1 MSGKAKISL
10 KQALILGA
18 CMILPIQAGA
28 ASPSTDTLA
37 AKHSSANYKEFVEL
51 LALPNDA
58 VVPADIQK
66 NVAWLEQAFQKRGF
80 QTRQLPNDGKPMLYA
95 ELPGADPAKKTILFY
110 AHLDGQSVTPQQWKQ
125 KSPWDAALK
134 QKTDKG
140 EWETI
145 PLEKLYGEQV
155 DPEWRLFARSSSDDK
170 GPIMMLL
177 TAIDALKGMGGTPSV
192 NVKVILDS
200 EEEKGSPTLGEV
212 IRQNSDLLKSDA
224 LLVLDGPMH
233 QTNKPTLVFGNRGV
247 AQATLT
253 VFGAKQGLHSG
264 HFGNYAANPA
274 MRLAQLLAS
283 MKDETGRVTIPGYY
297 DSVKIDAAA
306 EKIMSAVPDDEAA
319 LRKRL
324 GIAEAEKVGKNY
336 QEALQYPSL
345 NIRGMAAGDVG
356 AKARTIIPESAVA
369 ELDLR
374 TVPETPPEQLIGM
387 LKKHIEAQGYHLV
400 QGTPTDE
407 DRAKHDKL
415 ASLDSEK
422 VSASSSAARTDM
434 QSPVGEWLYR
444 SYKATYGEEP
454 VRIRMMGGT
463 VPTGSA
469 VEALKVPFVIVP
481 LVNADNNQHSYDEN
495 LRIGNFVSGVKGLIG
510 VLQQPF

>member
-1 MSGKAKISL
+1 MVEQQRKSL
-10 KQALILGA
+10 TCILALGA
-18 CMILPIQAGA
+18 CMLWPLQAGA
-28 ASPSTDTLA
+28 ASPSTDALA
-37 AKHSSANYKEFVEL
+37 AKHASASYKEFVEL
-51 LALPNDA
+51 LALPNDS

-66 NVAWLEQAFQKRGF
+66 NTDRLEQAFKKRGF
-80 QTRQLPNDGKPMLYA
+80 QTRQLPNNGKPMLYA
-95 ELPGADPAKKTILFY
+95 ELPGHDPAKKTVLFY
-110 AHLDGQSVTPQQWKQ
+110 AHLDGQSVNPQQWQQ
-125 KSPWDAALK
+125 KSPWEATLK
-134 QKTDKG
+134 QKNAKG
-140 EWETI
+140 EWEAI
-145 PLEKLYGEQV
+145 PLEKLYGDQV
-155 DPEWRLFARSSSDDK
+155 DPDWRLFARSSSDDK

-177 TAIDALKGMGGTPSV
+177 AAIDALNEQGRKPSV

-200 EEEKGSPTLGEV
+200 EEEKGSPSLGAV
-212 IRQNSDLLKSDA
+212 IDQNADLLKSDA

-247 AQATLT
+247 ALVTVT

-274 MRLAQLLAS
+274 QRLSQLLAS

-306 EKIMSAVPDDEAA
+306 EKIMAAVPDDEAA

-324 GIAEAEKVGKNY
+324 GIAQAEKVGKNY

-345 NIRGMAAGDVG
+345 NVRGMASGDVG
-356 AKARTIIPESAVA
+356 PKARTIIPETAVA
-369 ELDLR
+369 EIDLR
-374 TVPETPPEQLIGM
+374 TVPETPPAHLIGL

-407 DRAKHDKL
+407 ERAKYDKIAAV
-415 ASLDSEK
+415 ASDD

-444 SYKATYGEEP
+444 AFKDTYGEEP

-463 VPTGSA
+463 VPTGAA

-481 LVNADNNQHSYDEN
+481 LVNADNNQHSNDEN
-495 LRIGNFVSGVKGLIG
+495 LRLGNYVAGVKGLIG
-510 VLQQPF
+510 ILQQPF

>member
-1 MSGKAKISL
+1 MLRKERIFFK
-10 KQALILGA
+10 KALILGA
-18 CMILPIQAGA
+18 CLILPMQAHA
-28 ASPSTDTLA
+28 ASSSVDMLA
-37 AKHSSANYKEFVEL
+37 AKHASANYKEFVEL
-51 LALPNDA
+51 LSLPNDA

-66 NVAWLEQAFQKRGF
+66 NTAWLEQAFQKRGF
-80 QTRQLPNDGKPMLYA
+80 QTRQLANNGKPMLYA

-125 KSPWDAALK
+125 KSPWEAALK
-134 QKTDKG
+134 RKTDKG

-155 DPEWRLFARSSSDDK
+155 DPDWRLFARSSSDDK

-177 TAIDALKGMGGTPSV
+177 TAIDALKETGQAPGI

-200 EEEKGSPTLGEV
+200 EEEKGSPSLGEV
-212 IRQNSDLLKSDA
+212 IRQNAELLKNDA

-283 MKDETGRVTIPGYY
+283 MKDENGRVTIPGYY

-324 GIAEAEKVGKNY
+324 GIAQAETVGKNY

-345 NIRGMAAGDVG
+345 NVRGIAAADVG

-387 LKKHIEAQGYHLV
+387 LKTHIEAQGYHLV

-407 DRAKHDKL
+407 DRAKYDKL
-415 ASLDSEK
+415 ASLASEE

-463 VPTGSA
+463 VPTGAA

-481 LVNADNNQHSYDEN
+481 LVNADNNQHAANEN
-495 LRIGNFVSGVKGLIG
+495 LRMGNYVSGVRTVYGLMT
-510 VLQQPF
+510 QAF

>member
-1 MSGKAKISL
+1 MKRLSL
-10 KQALILGA
+10 KQALALGA
-18 CMILPIQAGA
+18 FVFLPLQANA
-28 ASPSTDTLA
+28 ASSSVDALA
-37 AKHSSANYKEFVEL
+37 AKHASANYREFVEL
-51 LALPNDA
+51 LAIPNDA

-66 NVAWLEQAFQKRGF
+66 NAAWLERAFQKRGF
-80 QTRQLPNDGKPMLYA
+80 QTRQLANNGKPMLYA
-95 ELPGADPAKKTILFY
+95 ELPDADPARKTVLFY
-110 AHLDGQSVTPQQWKQ
+110 AHLDGQSVTPQQWQQ
-125 KSPWDAALK
+125 KSPWDAVLK
-134 QKTDKG
+134 RKNAKG
-140 EWETI
+140 EWEAI
-145 PLEKLYGEQV
+145 PLETLYGDQV

-177 TAIDALKGMGGTPSV
+177 TAIDALKETGRKTSV

-200 EEEKGSPTLGEV
+200 EEEKGSPSLGEV
-212 IRQNSDLLKSDA
+212 IRQNADLLKSDA

-247 AQATLT
+247 ALATVT

-264 HFGNYAANPA
+264 HFGNYSANPA

-283 MKDETGRVTIPGYY
+283 MKDENGRVTIPGYY

-306 EKIMSAVPDDEAA
+306 EKIMAAVPDDETA

-324 GIAEAEKVGKNY
+324 GIAQAEKVGRNY

-374 TVPETPPEQLIGM
+374 TVPETPPEQLIGL

-407 DRAKHDKL
+407 ERAQYDKL
-415 ASLDSEK
+415 ASVASEE

-434 QSPVGEWLYR
+434 QSAVGEWLYR

-495 LRIGNFVSGVKGLIG
+495 LRVGNFVSGVTGLIG

>member
-1 MSGKAKISL
+1 MLGREKFSL
-10 KQALILGA
+10 KQALLIGA
-18 CMILPIQAGA
+18 CMFLPVQAGA

-37 AKHSSANYKEFVEL
+37 AKHASANYKEFVEL
-51 LALPNDA
+51 LAIPNDA

-80 QTRQLPNDGKPMLYA
+80 QARALANNGKPMLFA
-95 ELPGADPAKKTILFY
+95 ELPGADPAKKAILFY
-110 AHLDGQSVTPQQWKQ
+110 AHLDGQSITPQQWKQ
-125 KSPWDAALK
+125 KSPWDATLK

-145 PLEKLYGEQV
+145 PLERLYGKQV
-155 DPEWRLFARSSSDDK
+155 DPDWRLFARSSSDDK

-177 TAIDALKGMGGTPSV
+177 TAFDALKEAGQKPSV
-192 NVKVILDS
+192 NVKIILDS
-200 EEEKGSPTLGEV
+200 EEEKGSPSLGEV
-212 IRQNSDLLKSDA
+212 IRQNAKLLQNDA

-233 QTNKPTLVFGNRGV
+233 QSNKPTLVFGNRGV

-264 HFGNYAANPA
+264 HFGNYSANPA

-283 MKDETGRVTIPGYY
+283 MKDENGRVTIPGYY

-306 EKIMSAVPDDEAA
+306 EKIMAAVPDDEAA

-324 GIAEAEKVGKNY
+324 GIAQSEKVGKNY

-345 NIRGMAAGDVG
+345 NVRGMAAGDVG

-400 QGTPTDE
+400 QGNPTDE
-407 DRAKHDKL
+407 DRAKYDKL
-415 ASLDSEK
+415 ASLASEE

-434 QSPVGEWLYR
+434 QAPVGEWLYR
-444 SYKATYGEEP
+444 SFKATYGEDP

-463 VPTGSA
+463 VPTGAA

-495 LRIGNFVSGVKGLIG
+495 LRVGNFVSGVKGLIG
-510 VLQQPF
+510 LLQQPF

>member
-1 MSGKAKISL
+1 MNARFSL
-10 KQALILGA
+10 KNVLTLGVCVFLPLQAN
-18 CMILPIQAGA
+18 A
-28 ASPSTDTLA
+28 ASSSIDTLA
-37 AKHSSANYKEFVEL
+37 TKHASANYKEFVEF
-51 LALPNDA
+51 LAIPNDS

-66 NVAWLEQAFQKRGF
+66 NVGWLEQAFQKRGF
-80 QTRQLPNDGKPMLYA
+80 QTKQLSNNGKPMLYA
-95 ELPGADPAKKTILFY
+95 ELPGADPEKKTVLLY
-110 AHLDGQSVTPQQWKQ
+110 AHLDGQSVTPQQWQQ

-134 QKTDKG
+134 QKNAKG
-140 EWETI
+140 EWEAV
-145 PLEKLYGEQV
+145 PLDKLYGDQI

-177 TAIDALKGMGGTPSV
+177 TAIDALKETGQKPSV

-200 EEEKGSPTLGEV
+200 EEEKGSPSLGA
-212 IRQNSDLLKSDA
+212 IIQQNADLLKSDA

-247 AQATLT
+247 ALATVT

-283 MKDETGRVTIPGYY
+283 MKDENGRVTIPGYY
-297 DSVKIDAAA
+297 DSVKIDTDA
-306 EKIMSAVPDDEAA
+306 EKIMAAVPDDETA

-324 GIAEAEKVGKNY
+324 GIAQAEKVGKNY

-387 LKKHIEAQGYHLV
+387 LKKHIETHGYHLI

-407 DRAKHDKL
+407 ERAKYDKL
-415 ASLDSEK
+415 ASVTSEE

-434 QSPVGEWLYR
+434 QSAVGEWLYR

-495 LRIGNFVSGVKGLIG
+495 LRVGNFVSGVKGLIG
-510 VLQQPF
+510 ILQQPF